1 MEHVGDAS
9 ASVDADDPEALAAVV
24 QVEDAQ
30 LLRLV
35 LCQEQVLVFCG
46 AVIVEEQ
53 IGRGSL

>member
-1 MEHVGDAS
+1 MLLEDA
-9 ASVDADDPEALAAVV
+9 ADRLAEALAAVV

-53 IGRGSL
+53 IGWGSL